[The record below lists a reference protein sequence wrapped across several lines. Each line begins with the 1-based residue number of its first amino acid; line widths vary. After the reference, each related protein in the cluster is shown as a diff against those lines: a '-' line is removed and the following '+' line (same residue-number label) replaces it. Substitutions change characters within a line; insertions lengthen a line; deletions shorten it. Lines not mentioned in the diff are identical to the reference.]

1 MGPWGNRKS
10 VKVRYLFMLFHFV
23 GTCATTVGRED
34 VTSLDRQIVNYV
46 DEIFNVDKYHVIPGV
61 GIETKDHSSGPPWE
75 ERERERERKFANS
88 TDVSSVEDYFY
99 KKWDQ
104 YTENHVVAV
113 NLSET
118 SRFLKSTY
126 TI

>member
-10 VKVRYLFMLFHFV
+10 VKVRYLFMLFHIV
-23 GTCATTVGRED
+23 GTCATTAGRED

-46 DEIFNVDKYHVIPGV
+46 DEIFNVDRYHVIPGV
-61 GIETKDHSSGPPWE
+61 GIETKDNSSLPLWQEG
-75 ERERERERKFANS
+75 ERRAANS
-88 TDVSSVEDYFY
+88 TDVSSLEDYFY

-118 SRFLKSTY
+118 SRFLKSMY
-126 TI
+126 AV